1 MSKERMNQN
10 WERMKAQIQS
20 TWDGLDDSEL
30 KKARGS
36 LTQMVN
42 LIVNQTGEDRQVVMQ
57 KMSAFL

>member
-20 TWDGLDDSEL
+20 TWDGLEDAEL

-42 LIVNQTGEDRQVVMQ
+42 LIVNHTGEDRQVVMQ

>member
-1 MSKERMNQN
+1 MSKDRMNQN

-20 TWDGLDDSEL
+20 TWDGLDDAEL

-36 LTQMVN
+36 LSQMVN

>member
-1 MSKERMNQN
+1 MNQN
-10 WERMKAQIQS
+10 WERMKTQIQS
-20 TWDGLDDSEL
+20 TWDNLDDAEL

-36 LTQMVN
+36 LSQMVN